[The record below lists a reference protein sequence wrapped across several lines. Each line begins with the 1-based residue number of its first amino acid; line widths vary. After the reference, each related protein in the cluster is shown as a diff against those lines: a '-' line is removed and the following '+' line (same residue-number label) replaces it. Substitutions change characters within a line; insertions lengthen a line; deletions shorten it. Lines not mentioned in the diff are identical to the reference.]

1 MARISGP
8 IITDHLTLFTHN
20 KPKPPTNAI
29 AGFGLHSRH
38 LRKGDICICKG
49 GGLYVALDVSNMQ
62 DVVWFGF
69 MPVDTAVSPT
79 PAVTEKPTA
88 IEGIVT
94 NAQMVTPPVAG
105 DHRHLAVPPSAEK
118 TVTIPDTAVFDEFT
132 PGLNGGKL
140 GYLNKAGLRTIGD
153 LRRATDDQLLAI
165 SGIGPKSL
173 AEIRNYPK

>member
-49 GGLYVALDVSNMQ
+49 GGLFVALDVSNMQ

-69 MPVDTAVSPT
+69 MAVDTAVSPT

-88 IEGIVT
+88 VEGIVT
-94 NAQMVTPPVAG
+94 SAQMVTNTA
-105 DHRHLAVPPSAEK
+105 RSARDS
-118 TVTIPDTAVFDEFT
+118 VTIPDTAVFDEFT

-153 LRRATDDQLLAI
+153 LRRATDDQLLAVP
-165 SGIGPKSL
+165 GIGPKSL
-173 AEIRNYPK
+173 DEIRAYLAQTTP

>member
-8 IITDHLTLFTHN
+8 IITDHLNLFTHG

-94 NAQMVTPPVAG
+94 NAQMVTPP
-105 DHRHLAVPPSAEK
+105 PPSAEK

-173 AEIRNYPK
+173 AEIRNYLK